1 MRRQRM
7 KGMDGV
13 REGGR
18 LRERQKE
25 RLQIEWMER
34 MILQRYRKRVK
45 QGNICRQL
53 ADCEDHWTY
62 RAGNGQLQ
70 MNGE

>member
-7 KGMDGV
+7 KGMDGAS
-13 REGGR
+13 EGGR
-18 LRERQKE
+18 VGGRFREGQKE
-25 RLQIEWMER
+25 RLQAEWMEG

-53 ADCEDHWTY
+53 ADCEDH
-62 RAGNGQLQ
+62 
-70 MNGE
+70 